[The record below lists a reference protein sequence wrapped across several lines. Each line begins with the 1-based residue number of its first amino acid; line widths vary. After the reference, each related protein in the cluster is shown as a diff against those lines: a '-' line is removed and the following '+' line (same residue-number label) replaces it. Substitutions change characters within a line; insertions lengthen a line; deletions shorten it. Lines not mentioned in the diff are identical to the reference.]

1 MKLTKMIALSFAL
14 LLSTTSLFAA
24 SSGSMNLK
32 QPVQLNG
39 TQIKPGDYKVTWEG
53 TGPDVTV
60 SVMQGK
66 NIVAKALAHVKE
78 LGKNVDANATLLQKQ
93 SDGST
98 SLNGL
103 RFGGKKIALEF
114 TEETAAAGVKSG
126 ASSN

>member
-1 MKLTKMIALSFAL
+1 MMVLSFAL

-66 NIVAKALAHVKE
+66 NVVAKALAHVKE
-78 LGKNVDANATLLQKQ
+78 LGKNVDANATILQKQ

-98 SLNGL
+98 SLNGI
-103 RFGGKKIALEF
+103 RFGGKKITLEF
-114 TEETAAAGVKSG
+114 TEETAATGVKSG